1 MLDSNTAC
9 KALYLSEH
17 LARHSANSFPALPQ
31 LQKLSLQW
39 NGVPSMRAEM
49 MNGQPSNELYS
60 NMLPF
65 LTHLTNLTELNIH
78 MRNDV
83 HGMTFPLLLVRLP
96 PSIQRLNLEGFGSQL
111 DDEQPPR
118 YSVVLQDHSFAS
130 LAALTHLELTKSS
143 VTIPGDSITCLSRLS
158 SLNLSNS
165 EVYVDGQLEVSQLT
179 NLTCLELTQT
189 LCFWEDA
196 WVEAL
201 DAFEAWPRL
210 KVLKLLGSNLLDGRT
225 VLTAPGVDELE
236 VMYPHG
242 NHMTVAEAAGKK
254 VHAHV
259 HVLHNTVLDEVL
271 SAPLYGRPV
280 VSLHIHQHSQSG
292 SETGQNFWHLL
303 DHCPNLQSLHIHN
316 DVILAQATP
325 VGLMLTKSL
334 TQLKELELIGITC
347 KDLDFGE
354 LEGLTRLV
362 LHRVDH
368 MAPLDILVMPHN
380 LRQLD
385 FKGSSMFGGLSYPP
399 DASVDPFKSLQDL
412 TCLTELKLS
421 PIRFAYLSIDWQ
433 PSFPRFPV
441 SLRYLAV
448 KHWHLVDTCDWSVLK
463 VCQQLERFTLP
474 GGCKHTPVLDSFLLT
489 ARHLH
494 VVDEDRWLEQDGVA
508 TEVYHG
514 TRMLVLEEMPD
525 WLEDPNTD
533 F

>member
-1 MLDSNTAC
+1 MI
-9 KALYLSEH
+9 
-17 LARHSANSFPALPQ
+17 
-31 LQKLSLQW
+31 
-39 NGVPSMRAEM
+39 
-49 MNGQPSNELYS
+49 NGQPSNELYS

-65 LTHLTNLTELNIH
+65 LTCLTNLTELNIH
-78 MRNDV
+78 MRNDI

-96 PSIQRLNLEGFGSQL
+96 SSIQRLNLEGFGSQL

-130 LAALTHLELTKSS
+130 LAALTHLALRSSS

-236 VMYPHG
+236 VLYPHG
-242 NHMTVAEAAGKK
+242 SHMTVAEVAGKK

-259 HVLHNTVLDEVL
+259 HVLRTTVLDEVL
-271 SAPLYGRPV
+271 SAPLYRNPV
-280 VSLHIHQHSQSG
+280 VSLHVHQHSQSG
-292 SETGQNFWHLL
+292 SESGQNFWHLL
-303 DHCPNLQSLHIHN
+303 DHCSNLQSLYIHN
-316 DVILAQATP
+316 DVVLAQANS
-325 VGLMLTKSL
+325 VGRMLTNIGL

-347 KDLDFGE
+347 RDLDFGDV
-354 LEGLTRLV
+354 LTLTRLV

-368 MAPLDILVMPHN
+368 MAHLAILVLPHT

-385 FKGSSMFGGLSYPP
+385 FKGSSLFGIQSYPSG
-399 DASVDPFKSLQDL
+399 ASVDLSQSLQDL

-421 PIRFAYLSIDWQ
+421 PIRSAYLSIAWQ
-433 PSFPRFPV
+433 PSLPLFPV

-448 KHWHLVDTCDWSVLK
+448 QNWHFVDTCDWSGLK
-463 VCQQLERFTLP
+463 VCQQLERLTLP
-474 GGCKHTPVLDSFLLT
+474 GGYKHTPVLDSFLST

-494 VVDEDRWLEQDGVA
+494 IVDEHSWSEQVGEA
-508 TEVYHG
+508 TEIYHG
-514 TRMLVLEEMPD
+514 TQMSVLEELPD
-525 WLEDPNTD
+525 WLEDPYAD
-533 F
+533 L